1 MKNEY
6 NDQELLYLIADG
18 NETASSILYDKYK
31 NVINMKVK
39 KFANYSK
46 GFGREYKDLFKE

>member
-31 NVINMKVK
+31 NVIKYESK
-39 KFANYSK
+39 KICKLCKRFWA
-46 GFGREYKDLFKE
+46 